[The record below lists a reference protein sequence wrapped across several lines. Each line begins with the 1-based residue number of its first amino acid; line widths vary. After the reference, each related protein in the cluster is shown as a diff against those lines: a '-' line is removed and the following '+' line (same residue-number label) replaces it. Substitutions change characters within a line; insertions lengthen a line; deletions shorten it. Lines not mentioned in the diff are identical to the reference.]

1 MSARAGEWEQGL
13 EGERALGPWRQSGW
27 GQDVRAHSSPL
38 GSGFESAF
46 WGPETCLRV
55 SVKPLS
61 PLASCSSCYAV
72 FPCQQ
77 LVLCMSCLIGLVMFT
92 YYKEYPMS
100 TQQSEAA
107 PDQVRRPSW
116 PPSVPGRVNW
126 ALEEEC
132 LGGCRKW
139 ICILSHAGMLSIW

>member
-1 MSARAGEWEQGL
+1 
-13 EGERALGPWRQSGW
+13 
-27 GQDVRAHSSPL
+27 
-38 GSGFESAF
+38 
-46 WGPETCLRV
+46 
-55 SVKPLS
+55 
-61 PLASCSSCYAV
+61 
-72 FPCQQ
+72 
-77 LVLCMSCLIGLVMFT
+77 MSCLIGLVMFT

-139 ICILSHAGMLSIW
+139 ICVLSHAGMLSIW